1 MDLTNRLREQYPDAL
16 DSGVIKETETA
27 IRTLRKDLLDR
38 TKEGRQAKI
47 DEDKENRY
55 IDKITKLK
63 DKYPNWETDPEQSKR
78 YHSEKADI
86 REAMGYERI
95 DSQVLQPGEIAIDEG
110 GNVTAKGAPKITTIP
125 KDGTLVQTDSITGN
139 TTIVPL
145 DKAEEIKPPDYI
157 ADDGSFT
164 VTGETEVRQQIKA
177 LFGYQADVNGNPIGL
192 DTANRNFHIKLR
204 ADIAKKAQENTKGV
218 YKYKSISEIIS
229 AVINEI
235 DPKDMPKSLNLI
247 DLADGIIGDLK
258 AISSY
263 AKTFEWGKKGNSEIV
278 KDVQT
283 DIRKIEKMDLGDA
296 TGMFSGLTDTVGSMF
311 GSFFDVAVDKPTT
324 IARFQY
330 GLLVR
335 DFVRKFTLSP
345 RFAVKEQELLRAMFP
360 GPGLLNSPL
369 QAAAAMREFDMEL
382 DRSITDNRNIIQAA
396 GVPIKDKLAALKD
409 LRYIV
414 GMKNRLNRFDI
425 TGLELA
431 SEENPVRITD
441 ASIDDILDR
450 VKKEPGLMD
459 KIRQRSEEIKQNRK
473 TMPPP
478 SQSES
483 APSADEIF
491 GIENTPEAITNFAQE
506 FIQKNSD
513 DPIGAF
519 LNVIKEIGES
529 DIGDAILDKLRSTK
543 SNP

>member
-1 MDLTNRLREQYPDAL
+1 
-16 DSGVIKETETA
+16 
-27 IRTLRKDLLDR
+27 
-38 TKEGRQAKI
+38 
-47 DEDKENRY
+47 
-55 IDKITKLK
+55 
-63 DKYPNWETDPEQSKR
+63 
-78 YHSEKADI
+78 
-86 REAMGYERI
+86 
-95 DSQVLQPGEIAIDEG
+95 
-110 GNVTAKGAPKITTIP
+110 
-125 KDGTLVQTDSITGN
+125 
-139 TTIVPL
+139 
-145 DKAEEIKPPDYI
+145 
-157 ADDGSFT
+157 
-164 VTGETEVRQQIKA
+164 
-177 LFGYQADVNGNPIGL
+177 
-192 DTANRNFHIKLR
+192 
-204 ADIAKKAQENTKGV
+204 
-218 YKYKSISEIIS
+218 
-229 AVINEI
+229 
-235 DPKDMPKSLNLI
+235 MPKSLNLI

-258 AISSY
+258 AFSSY

-283 DIRKIEKMDLGDA
+283 DIRKIEKMDLGVA
-296 TGMFSGLTDTVGSMF
+296 TGVFSGFYDLVGSIF
-311 GSFFDVAVDKPTT
+311 GSFFDVAVNKPTT

-360 GPGLLNSPL
+360 GPGVFNSPP
-369 QAAAAMREFDMEL
+369 QAAAAMKEFDMEL

-396 GVPIKDKLAALKD
+396 GVPMKDKLAALKD

-414 GMKNRLNRFDI
+414 GMKNRLNRFDLS
-425 TGLELA
+425 GLESA
-431 SEENPVRITD
+431 SEENPVKIGD
-441 ASIDDILDR
+441 LSIDELAEQ
-450 VKKEPGLMD
+450 VKNDPKLMD
-459 KIRQRSEEIKQNRK
+459 RIRRHSAEIRQNRQ
-473 TMPPP
+473 TMPSP